1 MSATFRHS
9 AGFGKRIE
17 FWVIGL
23 MLKEGMDVYVPLVDD
38 HAVDAIV
45 KRKDGSIAQIQ
56 IKARSNDVKFGDA
69 GLFAAIPHELRENYW
84 FVFYSERMST
94 FWIMTSD
101 EFVAQASRNKNGKNA
116 GKRTIWFNGV
126 KGTKEYTRDRYQQ
139 FVAADFSRI
148 SALPPKLTTPVNAA

>member
-1 MSATFRHS
+1 MAIAFRHT

-69 GLFAAIPHELRENYW
+69 GLFAAIPHDLRENYW

-94 FWIMTSD
+94 FWIMTSA
-101 EFVAQASRNKNGKNA
+101 EFIAEAAQNKNGKNA
-116 GKRTIWFNGV
+116 GKRSLWFNG
-126 KGTKEYTRDRYQQ
+126 TKLSKATGKRVEYTKDRYQKYL
-139 FVAADFSRI
+139 ATDFSRI
-148 SALPPKLTTPVNAA
+148 SG